1 MVKEHC
7 TWTGF
12 YSRLA
17 DKLLTFK
24 NDRRSLMNKLLS
36 LYEGVDMKLPKLDSS
51 STPADIDPYTVF
63 GLFNKGISDTNRR
76 KIVSAFAEAFG
87 IEADQPKDFQGVP
100 TLNNL
105 NATFYAFKGD
115 GRRGEHDIDNL
126 WRTFEAEI
134 KLAAEDSELNRA
146 EFVEAYDATIG
157 QFGLGWKLTMGL
169 YWVRPYAFV
178 SLDSRNRWYLGDMKT
193 AGPVVA
199 SAFPKEK
206 GSPIPSGAE
215 YLAICDVVRSQLGS
229 KDCPYQDFPLSP
241 MPRSSNPSVSIKR
254 GRLLQKP
261 PIRRPRKARWAM
273 PAWRRCIIGFM
284 RLARVQACGKSF
296 TVAA

>member
-1 MVKEHC
+1 MVEKGKPMVKEHC

-115 GRRGEHDIDNL
+115 GRRG
-126 WRTFEAEI
+126 
-134 KLAAEDSELNRA
+134 
-146 EFVEAYDATIG
+146 
-157 QFGLGWKLTMGL
+157 
-169 YWVRPYAFV
+169 
-178 SLDSRNRWYLGDMKT
+178 
-193 AGPVVA
+193 
-199 SAFPKEK
+199 
-206 GSPIPSGAE
+206 
-215 YLAICDVVRSQLGS
+215 
-229 KDCPYQDFPLSP
+229 
-241 MPRSSNPSVSIKR
+241 
-254 GRLLQKP
+254 
-261 PIRRPRKARWAM
+261 
-273 PAWRRCIIGFM
+273 
-284 RLARVQACGKSF
+284 
-296 TVAA
+296 